1 MRFITHNL
9 TSINGIEI
17 FPILSLMIF
26 VLFFAFVLTRVL
38 RMSKSEVAELSD
50 LPLND
55 ASKFNDDIQL

>member
-26 VLFFAFVLTRVL
+26 VLFFALVLTRVL